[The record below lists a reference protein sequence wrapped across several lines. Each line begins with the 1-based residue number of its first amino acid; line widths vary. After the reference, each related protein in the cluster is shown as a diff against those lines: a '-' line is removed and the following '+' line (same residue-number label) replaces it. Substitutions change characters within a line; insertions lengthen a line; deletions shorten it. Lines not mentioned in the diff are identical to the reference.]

1 MKLGSIVYKE
11 DLIFS
16 DGEKDTKK
24 HRPCIYLH
32 EEIIN
37 DKSYSYIM
45 ALTSN
50 TRAFNRFSYKQVFI
64 PETIYSY
71 RRLSF
76 AQLDNIL
83 VVPTEKLIS
92 NEQKLSQETI
102 INIIYRMNGYTPKQ
116 NKELY
121 NHIRNLLNEM
131 NLEKEKQKVLKKSKS
146 A

>member
-76 AQLDNIL
+76 AQLDNI
-83 VVPTEKLIS
+83 VIVPTEKLIS

-102 INIIYRMNGYTPKQ
+102 INIIYRMNEYTPIK

-121 NHIRNLLNEM
+121 NHIRNILNEM
-131 NLEKEKQKVLKKSKS
+131 NLKKEKVLKKTKS